1 MINYDDVKKQNINKH
16 TLNWSQMFHH
26 TYTTLIIQG
35 SGSRKTNALRNLTQ
49 RQDNDDYS
57 IIDKV

>member
-35 SGSRKTNALRNLTQ
+35 SGSRKTNALRNLT
-49 RQDNDDYS
+49 
-57 IIDKV
+57 